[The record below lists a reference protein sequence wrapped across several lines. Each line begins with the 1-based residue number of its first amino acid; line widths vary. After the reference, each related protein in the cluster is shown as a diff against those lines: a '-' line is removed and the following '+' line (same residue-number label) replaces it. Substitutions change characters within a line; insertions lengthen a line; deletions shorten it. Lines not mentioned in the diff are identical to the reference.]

1 MVLGLDHGLK
11 RKPESPEALQGEDW
25 RAMASLPFPGSARL
39 SRDPCWENPG
49 INGATS
55 MERAPPTDRRIPK
68 VFRDSLGEVEGMRD
82 TTDRDDHRI
91 PAT

>member
-1 MVLGLDHGLK
+1 MIGGL
-11 RKPESPEALQGEDW
+11 W
-25 RAMASLPFPGSARL
+25 LPFHSLAVPNSPGILAGK
-39 SRDPCWENPG
+39 NPG

-55 MERAPPTDRRIPK
+55 MERAPPRDRRIPK